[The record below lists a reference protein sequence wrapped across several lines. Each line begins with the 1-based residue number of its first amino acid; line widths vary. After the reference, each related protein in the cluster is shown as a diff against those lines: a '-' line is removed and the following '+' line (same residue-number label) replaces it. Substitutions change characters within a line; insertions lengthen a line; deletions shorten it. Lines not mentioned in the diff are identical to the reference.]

1 MNIWGRMRTGMG
13 PRRVC
18 QAAWI
23 NEYGMKGCA
32 FAGFMF

>member
-1 MNIWGRMRTGMG
+1 MSLGMAPG
-13 PRRVC
+13 SVC